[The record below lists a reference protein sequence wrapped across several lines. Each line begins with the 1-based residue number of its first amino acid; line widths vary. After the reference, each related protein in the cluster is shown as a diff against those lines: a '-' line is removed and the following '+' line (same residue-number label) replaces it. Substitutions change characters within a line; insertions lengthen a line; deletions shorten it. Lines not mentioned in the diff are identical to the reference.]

1 MLRATG
7 QSGIFVSEERL
18 ITLLGRTAQF
28 HEAVHA
34 HIGNLVPA
42 EGTRYLTAFQA
53 ALLSLEHASGAYVL
67 IGQGLFPSAYVLL
80 RPQYECLVR
89 GIWLLYAASDAWVEK
104 LSEPLTLENAK
115 RANEGPMLAEMLKQL
130 ESNPSS
136 PAPIVEQLKQYRD
149 VTWRALSS
157 YSHGRT
163 SPSIQDAHRIPRA
176 TYLRCGSELECRPG
190 ADNTTCI
197 YSVRRSYKYGARPP
211 IPHRVCRLS
220 AESKLWVAQEVY
232 GSLID
237 VHEYGAVRESID
249 LTFFEA
255 LHRQQL
261 LFSRQRVA

>member
-7 QSGIFVSEERL
+7 QSGIFVSEEQL

-149 VTWRALSS
+149 VTWRALNS
-157 YSHGRT
+157 YSHGGLHPLSRT
-163 SPSIQDAHRIPRA
+163 LTGYPAQLTYDAVRNSNAVLALTTQLASILSGDPITMAP
-176 TYLRCGSELECRPG
+176 
-190 ADNTTCI
+190 
-197 YSVRRSYKYGARPP
+197 VRRFHIEFADCLPILSYG
-211 IPHRVCRLS
+211 
-220 AESKLWVAQEVY
+220 
-232 GSLID
+232 
-237 VHEYGAVRESID
+237 
-249 LTFFEA
+249 
-255 LHRQQL
+255 
-261 LFSRQRVA
+261 